1 MAVNR
6 NNGGNDGVAP
16 KDSQQTQEL
25 VAAVHQLV
33 ESQHQE
39 AEERRDERDLRR
51 HEIDSNKEIAL
62 TSIAAQR
69 EYHNQHFTK
78 YNQHFAHKLIF
89 SGVAIVAVLIFFGFS
104 IWMGAKEIVV
114 ELAKVASGLLL
125 GMFGGYFWGKD
136 KGAKDPGKPRDDS

>member
-1 MAVNR
+1 MAVEGNEENR
-6 NNGGNDGVAP
+6 VVHEG
-16 KDSQQTQEL
+16 QQTQDL

-39 AEERRDERDLRR
+39 AQDRRDERDLRR

-62 TSIAAQR
+62 TSIEAQR

-78 YNQHFAHKLIF
+78 YNQHSAHKLLF
-89 SGVAIVAVLIFFGFS
+89 SGVALIAILIFFGFC
-104 IWMGAKEIVV
+104 IAMGAKEIVV
-114 ELAKVASGLLL
+114 DLAKVGSGVLI

-136 KGAKDPGKPRDDS
+136 KGSSEPIRPRDDG

>member
-1 MAVNR
+1 MAVED
-6 NNGGNDGVAP
+6 NNEPRIVNDP
-16 KDSQQTQEL
+16 QQTQEL

-39 AEERRDERDLRR
+39 SQDRRDERELRR

-62 TSIAAQR
+62 TSISAQR

-78 YNQHFAHKLIF
+78 YNQHSAHKLIF
-89 SGVAIVAVLIFFGFS
+89 SGVALVAVLIFFSFS
-104 IWMGAKEIVV
+104 IWMGAEEIVID
-114 ELAKVASGLLL
+114 LAKIGSGLLI

-136 KGAKDPGKPRDDS
+136 KGSNEPVRPRDDG